1 MRRGLFLV
9 VLSSALLGAGGADSA
24 PAVPT
29 LAPAVTGNFTYSE
42 AKALGIPTLPTPN
55 ELGLPLCRPNPD
67 WQGFASPQEAE
78 LALRLAGADERG
90 PECAVDPRQV
100 IYSVRGPL
108 AARPVPYQSGQQ
120 ATYRHLGAR
129 TDAFGYYGS
138 RITVEVSN
146 PSVGHFASPSE
157 FVSSRPLLSNG
168 SNWIEGGWAEVSW
181 MPDARY
187 VYTYLGSGFD
197 WYFHTQFPLSDGSY
211 YIFRTHSIFGANTY
225 AEIWWGG
232 MWMVLHQSPTMP
244 HCQGTGGCR
253 VEQFT
258 EAYSDRLIW
267 PVFNAPVDGSGINH
281 GSTMLENSSSQWVF
295 WNDSL
300 YPSLEPGLT
309 PGTPSTSPYNACFA
323 NWDWNFRAVQGAC

>member
-1 MRRGLFLV
+1 ML
-9 VLSSALLGAGGADSA
+9 LSSALLGAGGADSA

-197 WYFHTQFPLSDGSY
+197 WYFHTQFPSE
-211 YIFRTHSIFGANTY
+211 R
-225 AEIWWGG
+225 WV
-232 MWMVLHQSPTMP
+232 VLHLS
-244 HCQGTGGCR
+244 
-253 VEQFT
+253 
-258 EAYSDRLIW
+258 
-267 PVFNAPVDGSGINH
+267 NAFDLRRQHVRRNLVGRDVDGAAPESNDAALSRHGWMQSGAIH
-281 GSTMLENSSSQWVF
+281 RGVF
-295 WNDSL
+295 
-300 YPSLEPGLT
+300 
-309 PGTPSTSPYNACFA
+309 
-323 NWDWNFRAVQGAC
+323 